1 VVSTTVLGNAFTPIE
16 HEVKESLEKQEHL
29 IAAIQTNSDEFF
41 GSKQGSDGAVSR
53 RDQVMRQLAEG
64 YDAFVD
70 LQSNTSEG
78 RKFYNDLTQLL
89 LAFQNKVSDFCFARK
104 TEKEEL
110 LKDVTRDASSVG
122 STAQA
127 PPPRPPQPNIP
138 PTAPSFSSPTAPLPQ
153 HQQQQQPPHQMQQPP
168 QYQHQPPQ
176 GQLPYPASYP
186 QSMPMPFN
194 PQQQQQMPYYTPMPQ
209 GYNPY
214 AAYAPVPP
222 QNYAYPVQPMGY
234 PPQPQPYYNPQ
245 QQPPPQ

>member
-1 VVSTTVLGNAFTPIE
+1 
-16 HEVKESLEKQEHL
+16 VKESLEKQEHL

-41 GSKQGSDGAVSR
+41 GSKQGGADGVMSR

-122 STAQA
+122 TSAQA
-127 PPPRPPQPNIP
+127 PPRPPPPTNIP
-138 PTAPSFSSPTAPLPQ
+138 PASAPTYSS
-153 HQQQQQPPHQMQQPP
+153 QPAQNPQMQQPP
-168 QYQHQPPQ
+168 QFQQP
-176 GQLPYPASYP
+176 GNLPYPTSYP
-186 QSMPMPFN
+186 NTMPMPM
-194 PQQQQQMPYYTPMPQ
+194 PYQQQPMPYQFTPMPA

-214 AAYAPVPP
+214 ATYAPVQPQQQ
-222 QNYAYPVQPMGY
+222 QNYPYPVQPMGY
-234 PPQPQPYYNPQ
+234 PPYYAQQ
-245 QQPPPQ
+245 QQPPPPQ